1 MSEKKAVLVTGATG
15 FIGSRLCTVL
25 EQKGF
30 HVLKHS
36 SRNGDIADPSS
47 LDQFRKQSLHHVFHC
62 AARTFVPRS
71 WERPLDFI
79 TTNVTG
85 TGTVLEL
92 CRQRSVS
99 LTYVSAY
106 VYGSEVINPITEDA
120 VPRPN
125 NPYALSKRMAE
136 ELCEFYAKFMN
147 VNVNIVRP
155 FNVYGPGQ
163 PVEFLI
169 PFVIKQVKEGKQVE
183 VKDLFPKRDYIYIDD
198 VVECIVKAMEHP
210 GFRIYNAGTG
220 RSYSV
225 KEVIDI
231 VMEIAGKEF
240 PVLSQQTERSNEI
253 SDTVASIHQAEK
265 FLEWKPKVDLRSG
278 ISLIYAAEW

>member
-15 FIGSRLCTVL
+15 FIGSRLCMIL

-47 LDQFRKQSLHHVFHC
+47 LDQFREHPIYHVFHC

-71 WERPLDFI
+71 WEKPLEFI

-92 CRQRSVS
+92 CRQRSAG

-106 VYGSEVINPITEDA
+106 VYGSDVTNPITEDA

-136 ELCEFYAKFMN
+136 ELCEFYARFMN
-147 VNVNIVRP
+147 ISVNIVRP

-163 PVEFLI
+163 SGEFLI
-169 PFVIKQVKEGKQVE
+169 PFIIKQVKEGRQVE
-183 VKDLFPKRDYIYIDD
+183 VKDLFPKRDYVYIDD

-210 GFRIYNAGTG
+210 GFGVFNAGSG

-231 VMEIAGKEF
+231 VMEIAGKNL
-240 PVLSQQTERSNEI
+240 PVLSQQVERPNEI
-253 SDTVASIHQAEK
+253 SDTIASIEAAEK
-265 FLEWKPKVDLRSG
+265 HLGWKPRFDLLKGLSAVYN
-278 ISLIYAAEW
+278 S